1 MRALTLLA
9 LLFMLPAAAAEAKH
23 TPQAVADGDQ
33 FEAWIDVDESY
44 DEVKFYVCT
53 IAEPFTCYA
62 PQKLSRDAAEANGDG
77 SYRYRFTH
85 EVDEGTHPG
94 YRYELC
100 TGDCKDDNRTKAPAG
115 ADDQYPGLEVVD
127 LNDSGSYYFKV
138 ERKAAP
144 AAEEDEGLPALALP
158 VAAFVIA
165 WVARRR

>member
-1 MRALTLLA
+1 MRLLA
-9 LLFMLPAAAAEAKH
+9 LLALMLLVPVAAAEANH
-23 TPQAVADGDQ
+23 NPREVDDGDQ
-33 FEAWIDVDESY
+33 FQAWIDVDESY

-53 IAEPFTCYA
+53 LAEPFTCYA
-62 PQKLSRDAAEANGDG
+62 PQKVPRDEAEANGDG

-85 EVDEGTHPG
+85 EVDEETYPG

-100 TGDCKDDNRTKAPAG
+100 TGDCKDDNRTKTPAG
-115 ADDQYPGLEVVD
+115 ADDQYPGLEIVD

-144 AAEEDEGLPALALP
+144 AAEDEGLPALALP
-158 VAAFVIA
+158 VAAVALA

>member
-1 MRALTLLA
+1 MRLLA
-9 LLFMLPAAAAEAKH
+9 LFVLMLLIPAAAAEANH
-23 TPQAVADGDQ
+23 NPQEVDDGDLFQ
-33 FEAWIDVDESY
+33 AWIDVDGSY
-44 DEVKFYVCT
+44 EEVKFYVCT
-53 IAEPFTCYA
+53 LAEPFTCYA
-62 PQKLSRDAAEANGDG
+62 PQKVPRDEAEANGDG

-85 EVDEGTHPG
+85 EVDEETYPG

-100 TGDCKDDNRTKAPAG
+100 TGDCKDDNRTKTPAG
-115 ADDQYPGLEVVD
+115 ADDQYPGLEIVD

-158 VAAFVIA
+158 VAAIAIA